1 MADQGTLDFRLA
13 NITFQDLPRSR
24 DYPDLYYHVSTPP
37 APAGSSGCDGVTFD
51 PGTTR
56 LLDFATYLN
65 ALSYEKWRRYTTVD
79 NVWLHLRLCGACT
92 VSLTRIDATAAAP
105 TRTVVATREVT
116 ATQNGDGWTT
126 LDLPYDDVDGATLLA
141 FEVLT
146 HGPVSFGE
154 AYYYSKVDPVQVR
167 HVELALAT
175 TTFRNERYVLP
186 NIELV
191 RREILGSDEPIARG
205 FTMHV
210 VDNGRTLTP
219 EQVEGPR
226 ILLHPNPNAG
236 GSGGFTR
243 GMIEAMEQE
252 PRATHVLLMD
262 DDVQVS
268 PEAIKRTYNILSLLR
283 PEWDDAFVS
292 GAYLSLERQD
302 EFTENVGYVNAR
314 GAFGPLLHTSR
325 IDTLEQIVGIET
337 TEPRQHNRYAG
348 WWYCAIPVAS
358 IERNGLPLPF
368 FIRGDDAE
376 YGARCAT
383 KFITMNG
390 ICIWHLKLAYKFR
403 AALERY
409 FVPRNSLTAQ
419 ATTGVFQD
427 VDFMA
432 EFHYNMGLDLK
443 SFNYD
448 AAELSLLA
456 LEDFMKGPE
465 YLAHAD
471 PNKLMMRRSKLNEQ
485 LKPIE
490 ELIEEDP
497 RVAEVA
503 FNPIALFR
511 STVDHSVERLEDSQR
526 PLHQRAVDFLT
537 YNGHRFTPAGSLHDD
552 IGVIPYNC
560 WHYSP
565 NEMRG
570 HNTILAVT
578 PDGRQGV
585 LRHRDQARFDDLYRR
600 WEADQK
606 LYNSRRDE
614 LRAQWAAARD
624 ELTSVAFWKGYLGID
639 G

>member
-314 GAFGPLLHTSR
+314 GAFGPLLQGQAVSARRWATAALPTTGALRRES
-325 IDTLEQIVGIET
+325 DGLSSSCPVLDFNPWNTCELVVIVCDDREMSC
-337 TEPRQHNRYAG
+337 H
-348 WWYCAIPVAS
+348 
-358 IERNGLPLPF
+358 GLGGNLHVIRSYRSPF
-368 FIRGDDAE
+368 FLKVRPYQAIGLRIFHRKIQDMVEIHAE
-376 YGARCAT
+376 
-383 KFITMNG
+383 
-390 ICIWHLKLAYKFR
+390 
-403 AALERY
+403 
-409 FVPRNSLTAQ
+409 SQ
-419 ATTGVFQD
+419 Q
-427 VDFMA
+427 
-432 EFHYNMGLDLK
+432 
-443 SFNYD
+443 
-448 AAELSLLA
+448 
-456 LEDFMKGPE
+456 
-465 YLAHAD
+465 
-471 PNKLMMRRSKLNEQ
+471 
-485 LKPIE
+485 
-490 ELIEEDP
+490 
-497 RVAEVA
+497 
-503 FNPIALFR
+503 
-511 STVDHSVERLEDSQR
+511 RL
-526 PLHQRAVDFLT
+526 
-537 YNGHRFTPAGSLHDD
+537 
-552 IGVIPYNC
+552 
-560 WHYSP
+560 
-565 NEMRG
+565 
-570 HNTILAVT
+570 TILLPV
-578 PDGRQGV
+578 
-585 LRHRDQARFDDLYRR
+585 F
-600 WEADQK
+600 
-606 LYNSRRDE
+606 
-614 LRAQWAAARD
+614 
-624 ELTSVAFWKGYLGID
+624 AF
-639 G
+639 